1 MKTPPGVWMVRNPG
15 PGGALVTEKL
25 ARDETACCSDP
36 HCDGCDVLSHVV
48 VDGLIEP
55 VRGRRP

>member
-1 MKTPPGVWMVRNPG
+1 M
-15 PGGALVTEKL
+15 TEKL
-25 ARDETACCSDP
+25 ARDETECCADP
-36 HCDGCDVLSHVV
+36 MCDGCDVVLSHVV